1 MGKIN
6 KKNKMYKANILL
18 ENRYI
23 SEKIGEESLV
33 NDLTNKVKELT
44 LRVNNGEN
52 LESELQNSISK
63 LILALKDNSIDENK
77 IVEGVFDYAKIAL
90 ISGLMALGMSNA
102 QAQTKIN
109 NAINTSSVNISSVN
123 KSAEVELSSKIKID
137 ILKTINGYL
146 NQNKDVDKIVIEIV
160 GKASQVTAP
169 AGMSNEELAI
179 KRAENAKSYIE
190 DKYGD
195 KVVVSNITTEIGSTK
210 YIRGVDTGSDDK
222 FTKEQGVS
230 INLIA
235 KFGGNLFGSFKS
247 IVISPG
253 MNPDNLLVY
262 NRKGELI
269 TSTGFF
275 GDGNKYHPHYLVSTT
290 MSIVKDKKLGNNT
303 KLFKGTLDE
312 LKTLLTQPLAD
323 NDTYYNNALKILIDR
338 YNNNKPIYLYD
349 LHTPKT
355 LDLSDLGFVTIKVVT
370 SDKDTEGSIII
381 NGSNNQKIKGVYNKK
396 GFSFYNF

>member
-1 MGKIN
+1 MTQRNKNIKNNNIN
-6 KKNKMYKANILL
+6 NANILL
-18 ENRYI
+18 ENRFI
-23 SEKIGEESLV
+23 LEKIGEESMV
-33 NDLTNKVKELT
+33 NSLTNKVKVLT
-44 LRVNNGEN
+44 QKVNNGEN
-52 LESELQNSISK
+52 LEKELQNAISK
-63 LILALKDNSIDENK
+63 LILVLKDDSIDENK

-102 QAQTKIN
+102 QAQSKIDN
-109 NAINTSSVNISSVN
+109 SINISSVN
-123 KSAEVELSSKIKID
+123 KSAEVELSNN
-137 ILKTINGYL
+137 LKLGISRTINGYL
-146 NQNKDVDKIVIEIV
+146 NEGVNQIIIEIV
-160 GKASQVTAP
+160 GKASLVTPP
-169 AGMSNEELAI
+169 AGMTNEELAT
-179 KRAENAKSYIE
+179 KRAEKAKEYIE
-190 DKYGD
+190 AKYGN
-195 KVVVSNITTEIGSTK
+195 KVIVLNITTKIGDTK
-210 YIRGVDTGSDDK
+210 YIRGVDSQDSQK

-230 INLIA
+230 INIVA
-235 KFGGNLFGSFKS
+235 SFGGNLFGSFKS

-370 SDKDTEGSIII
+370 SDKDTEGSVII
-381 NGSNNQKIKGVYNKK
+381 NGSNNQKIKGIYNKK
-396 GFSFYNF
+396 GFSMYSF

>member
-1 MGKIN
+1 MIR
-6 KKNKMYKANILL
+6 KNKISIINKANILL
-18 ENRYI
+18 ENKFI
-23 SEKIGEESLV
+23 EEKIGKDSTI
-33 NDLTNKVKELT
+33 NDLTNKVNDLT
-44 LRVNNGEN
+44 QRVNNGEN
-52 LESELQNSISK
+52 LENK
-63 LILALKDNSIDENK
+63 LRNAINRLALVIKNDNLDEAN
-77 IVEGVFDYAKIAL
+77 INEGLYDYAKIAL
-90 ISGLMALGMSNA
+90 VSGLLALGVPNT
-102 QAQTKIN
+102 QAQQKVN
-109 NAINTSSVNISSVN
+109 NLTSISSVN
-123 KSAEVELSSKIKID
+123 KSAEVELSDNIKLD
-137 ILKTINGYL
+137 VSRTINSHL
-146 NQNKDVDKIVIEIV
+146 NQNKDVNQIIIQIV

-169 AGMSNEELAI
+169 AGMTNEELAT
-179 KRAENAKSYIE
+179 KRAEKAKEYIE
-190 DKYGD
+190 AKYGN
-195 KVVVSNITTEIGSTK
+195 KVIVSDITTKIGDTK
-210 YIRGVDTGSDDK
+210 YIRGVDSQDSQK

-230 INLIA
+230 INIVA
-235 KFGGNLFGSFKS
+235 SFGGNLSGYFNS

-253 MNPDNLLVY
+253 KNPDNLLVY

-275 GDGNKYHPHYLVSTT
+275 GDGDKYHPHYLVSTT

-303 KLFKGTLDE
+303 KLFEGTLDE

-381 NGSNNQKIKGVYNKK
+381 NGSNNQKIKGIYNKK